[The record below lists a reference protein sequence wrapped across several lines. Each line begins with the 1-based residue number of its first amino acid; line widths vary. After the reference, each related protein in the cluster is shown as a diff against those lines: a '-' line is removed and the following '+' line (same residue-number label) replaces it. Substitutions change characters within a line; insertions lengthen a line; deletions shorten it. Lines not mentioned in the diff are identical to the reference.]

1 MKAKVPRYDKV
12 RHSRFA
18 TTNNVKLVYTNF
30 GANVCVLCDS
40 KNRRSRAI
48 SGNDSVCTDECGG
61 GDTWMLQSANAGFG
75 DRADPSKWSE
85 VEGPLKV
92 VLFEGW
98 MLGFEPEDEAAVTA
112 VDPQVSLCLL
122 PLSERILNKVSGC
135 SKL

>member
-1 MKAKVPRYDKV
+1 MCLFSVTPRTTDQEQ
-12 RHSRFA
+12 SLA
-18 TTNNVKLVYTNF
+18 TT
-30 GANVCVLCDS
+30 VCVPT
-40 KNRRSRAI
+40 N
-48 SGNDSVCTDECGG
+48 VVG
-61 GDTWMLQSANAGFG
+61 GDAWMLQSANAGFG

-122 PLSERILNKVSGC
+122 PLSERILNKV
-135 SKL
+135 